1 MRFLLAASL
10 AAVANAHFQL
20 QYPLPRG
27 PFVQNSEPTF
37 CDGYTN
43 VTSNRTVFPISNGM
57 INMNSEHPTWTA
69 GVIISTDQDPTS
81 FADFNSSSGYQMVVS
96 YFQTSG
102 EGMFC
107 FPINITASNVT
118 GIQDGA
124 NVTIQVIFDGGDGV
138 LFQCADLTLSANVTV
153 PRGATSTC
161 TNITSSVA
169 ASSPTA
175 TASSAAG
182 KNMVAMSSFAAVV
195 LTGLALLI
203 LGVNSQQSVKQNSVR
218 Y

>member
-1 MRFLLAASL
+1 MRLISVVLTAAF

-27 PFVQNSEPTF
+27 PFVQDSEPTF

-43 VTSNRTVFPISNGM
+43 AVSNRTVFPISNAV
-57 INMNSEHPTWTA
+57 INLNSEHPTWTA
-69 GVIISTDQDPTS
+69 GVIISTIQDPTS
-81 FADFNSSSGYQMVVS
+81 FADFNSSSGYQMVVP
-96 YFQTSG
+96 YFQTNG

-107 FPINITASNVT
+107 FPVNIATSGVS

-124 NVTIQVIFDGGDGV
+124 NVTIQIIFDGGDGI
-138 LFQCADLTLSANVTV
+138 LYQCADLTLSANATV
-153 PRGATSTC
+153 PSNATSSCANVTAS
-161 TNITSSVA
+161 TT

-182 KNMVAMSSFAAVV
+182 KNMVTISSVAAV
-195 LTGLALLI
+195 LLGC
-203 LGVNSQQSVKQNSVR
+203 LVSFL
-218 Y
+218 

>member
-1 MRFLLAASL
+1 MRFILATSL

-43 VTSNRTVFPISNGM
+43 AVSNRTTFPISNGV
-57 INMNSEHPTWTA
+57 INMNSEHTTWTA

-81 FADFNSSSGYQMVVS
+81 FSDFNSSSGYQMVVP

-102 EGMFC
+102 EGLFC
-107 FPINITASNVT
+107 FPINITASGVS
-118 GIQDGA
+118 GVQDGV

-138 LFQCADLTLSANVTV
+138 LYQCADLTLSANATV
-153 PRGATSTC
+153 PSNATSTC
-161 TNITSSVA
+161 ANITASSV

-182 KNMVAMSSFAAVV
+182 KNMVTISSVVAVV
-195 LTGLALLI
+195 LIGLVSLL
-203 LGVNSQQSVKQNSVR
+203 
-218 Y
+218 